1 MSEFLDIPTLIIIG
15 VAILVLL
22 RLRSVLG
29 TRTGT
34 ERPPSSRI
42 SEQSQNNKEDDK
54 VIVLHPANDE
64 KNSALSKEQIAKRE
78 KEAKEQAD
86 KELLEEIEQFANGD
100 EALASGLKE
109 ISAKD
114 ANFTPSSFID
124 GAKAAYEM
132 IVTAF
137 ANGDTKT
144 LKNLLDK
151 EIYEDFL
158 AVIKQ
163 REQAGYKVDF
173 TFIGLPKVEFA
184 DAKLEDNIALITIR
198 FFAEVVSATRDSE
211 GNLIEGNADQVAN
224 IADIWT
230 FARDVRSKDPNWKL
244 VATDQLD

>member
-42 SEQSQNNKEDDK
+42 SEQSQKNKEDDK

-64 KNSALSKEQIAKRE
+64 KNNELSKEQIAIKE
-78 KEAKEQAD
+78 KQAKEQAD

-100 EALASGLKE
+100 EVLASGLKE

-158 AVIKQ
+158 AVTKQ

-184 DAKLEDNIALITIR
+184 DAKLEDNTALITIR